1 MKRVYSAKDPLM
13 IGHLKNV
20 LTAAGIRCVTKKLD
34 LISAAGELPPIDC
47 WPELWVVDD
56 DRVGRAKAV
65 LKKALAPLAAVRKS
79 WTCPSCGENLEGQF
93 SECWNCGCDRS
104 GVRARGVLRSVA
116 QPWPALKRRLV
127 IQSQ

>member
-1 MKRVYSAKDPLM
+1 MKQVYSAKDPLM

-56 DRVGRAKAV
+56 DRAGRAKAI
-65 LKKALAPLAAVRKS
+65 LKKTLAPLAAVRKS

-104 GVRARGVLRSVA
+104 GVKARGVLR
-116 QPWPALKRRLV
+116 PAARSRDRR
-127 IQSQ
+127 